1 VYPSSGRQFVA
12 SGSKHGG
19 FSDTE
24 MTKAYAA
31 IRSFLDKQN
40 IVRQTTKEKPAL
52 PARLP
57 ALPRVASPTSFGAP
71 S

>member
-12 SGSKHGG
+12 SGGKHGG
-19 FSDTE
+19 FCDTE

-40 IVRQTTKEKPAL
+40 IVRQTTN
-52 PARLP
+52 
-57 ALPRVASPTSFGAP
+57 
-71 S
+71 

>member
-1 VYPSSGRQFVA
+1 
-12 SGSKHGG
+12 
-19 FSDTE
+19 

-57 ALPRVASPTSFGAP
+57 APHGLRRRSASGPKLGKQMARVRPAP
-71 S
+71 KRNAGRAIR